1 MPFPNRTS
9 WPRWARMV
17 SSAWIVSPIVVFA
30 LLIGGF
36 FAYGAYTRSQPT
48 HYSRGGDA
56 FGLVPSPTPSSSAA
70 AGKVSAGAQASAKPG
85 QKVTS
90 PHASPAAQSV
100 PASGPGS
107 SGTTSG
113 QSTGGGTTHRGSAL
127 PAISRPATGTYQLAV
142 SGSEHVKFGP
152 FSACT
157 NTFPTSSSL
166 VVKPASGEPTGSY
179 DFDLRF
185 YPSSPNR
192 HDERHIYRYSD
203 AGVALSYEEATVT
216 CSGIKQS
223 STVNYSPP
231 QERVKLPLSSG
242 EAWSTDGGDSGRTE
256 RGSFRVVGTDTVTI
270 AGHSYKTWV
279 IDTHVSMSGSETGSR
294 DQRWWWSPQLGIPV
308 KWHESLSGQR
318 SGADYSEDVTVTV
331 VGLP

>member
-1 MPFPNRTS
+1 MPFPNRSS
-9 WPRWARMV
+9 WPRWARLA
-17 SSAWIVSPIVVFA
+17 SSAWIVSPLVVFA
-30 LLIGGF
+30 LLVGAF

-48 HYSRGGDA
+48 HYARGGDV
-56 FGLVPSPTPSSSAA
+56 FGLVPSPSAT
-70 AGKVSAGAQASAKPG
+70 ASAPTLRHRATPG
-85 QKVTS
+85 
-90 PHASPAAQSV
+90 PRASA
-100 PASGPGS
+100 
-107 SGTTSG
+107 
-113 QSTGGGTTHRGSAL
+113 RGSAVPL
-127 PAISRPATGTYQLAV
+127 TVVTNSGTSRPGTTGQASGGAQTRHDAAPAPITQPATGTYQLAV

-157 NTFPTSSSL
+157 NTFPTSSQL
-166 VVKPASGEPTGSY
+166 VVKPASGEPAGSY

-223 STVNYSPP
+223 STVNYQPA
-231 QERVKLPLSSG
+231 QERVRLPLETG
-242 EAWSTDGGDSGRTE
+242 ETWSTVGGDSGRTE
-256 RGSFRVVGTDTVTI
+256 RGSFQVVGTDTVVI
-270 AGHSYKTWV
+270 AGHSYQTWV

-318 SGADYSEDVTVTV
+318 SGAAYSEDVTVSV